1 MPTTKEFS
9 VRMNDQPG
17 TLGKFCRALADRDVN
32 ILANGNLNFARGKRG
47 FARRWNLALQ
57 L

>member
-47 FARRWNLALQ
+47 FARG
-57 L
+57 